1 MEPQSDSEGMAGSS
15 NDTPTGFA
23 LGTVALIWM
32 GVLVGP
38 MLVASA
44 AAGAIWGLG
53 VGVIVGVACLGAL
66 LTVAVL
72 IRRSPPR
79 RMQTPGS
86 TAGDAT
92 EVWSRRAEVDRGS
105 RLLIAAGEAAS
116 RPEDLPAGVRSL
128 IDAADTILVM
138 APALPGRLDWLVT
151 SSENTRQQADE
162 RLGVVMGHLQEMGAD
177 AQGEVGADDPLL
189 AFEDAIRQ
197 FAPDHLLVG
206 LRADDRRRWQERGL
220 LDQIQQRFAVPTT
233 VFQFDE

>member
-92 EVWSRRAEVDRGS
+92 EVWSRRAEVDPGS

-116 RPEDLPAGVRSL
+116 RPEDLPAGVRSV
-128 IDAADTILVM
+128 IDDLGHGAITAR
-138 APALPGRLDWLVT
+138 APRLA
-151 SSENTRQQADE
+151 R
-162 RLGVVMGHLQEMGAD
+162 
-177 AQGEVGADDPLL
+177 
-189 AFEDAIRQ
+189 
-197 FAPDHLLVG
+197 
-206 LRADDRRRWQERGL
+206 L
-220 LDQIQQRFAVPTT
+220 LDGQCATASRRAPW
-233 VFQFDE
+233 